1 MSMKPLDVRRRGVL
15 IGSGVWLLSTALSV
29 RAQTP
34 RERRV
39 IVVGGALAETIY
51 ALGAQ
56 SGTHG
61 TLVGADT
68 TCTYPA
74 AARNLPKIGYQRALS
89 TEGLL
94 SLRPDLV
101 LASAEAGP
109 PAVLDQVKQAGVEV
123 VLFPEHHDVDTV
135 RGKIDG
141 IAKALDAAEAG
152 RTLRTRFDDAW
163 KNAQASVDASSL
175 ARRSSKAS
183 VLFVMNQSGNQAMV
197 AGQHTAADAM
207 LRYAGVRNA
216 MQDFSGYRPLS
227 PEALVAAAPD
237 IVLTTDES
245 AQAAGGPAAMLA
257 AQGFAATPAGRASRI
272 VSLDTLFLLGFGPR
286 LPAAVTTLNQRL
298 ANA

>member
-1 MSMKPLDVRRRGVL
+1 MSAKRFDPQRRGVL
-15 IGSGVWLLSTALSV
+15 IGGGALLLTTAFGV
-29 RAQTP
+29 RAQTLH
-34 RERRV
+34 ERRV
-39 IVVGGALAETIY
+39 IVIGGALAETIY

-56 SGTHG
+56 DGSHG

-74 AARNLPKIGYQRALS
+74 ATRSLPKVGYQRALS

-109 PAVLDQVKQAGVEV
+109 PSVLDQVKQAGVEV
-123 VLFPEHHDVDTV
+123 VLFAEHHDVDTV

-141 IAKALDAAEAG
+141 IAKALDADAAG
-152 RTLRTRFDDAW
+152 RALRSRFDEAW
-163 KNAQASVDASSL
+163 QSALATVDASSL
-175 ARRSSKAS
+175 ARKAAKTS

-197 AGQHTAADAM
+197 AGQNTAADAM

-216 MQDFSGYRPLS
+216 MQGFNGYRPLS

-237 IVLTTDES
+237 IVLTTDEGV
-245 AQAAGGPAAMLA
+245 QAAGGDAAMLA
-257 AQGFAATPAGRASRI
+257 APGFATTPAGRASRI